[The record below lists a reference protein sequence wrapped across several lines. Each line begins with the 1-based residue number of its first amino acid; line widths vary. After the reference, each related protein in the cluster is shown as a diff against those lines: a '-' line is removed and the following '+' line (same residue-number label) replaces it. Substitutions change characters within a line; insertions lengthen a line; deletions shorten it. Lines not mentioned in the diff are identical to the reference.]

1 MSGTRSIRSELAQLK
16 AEVEA
21 LRHARKTDATSS
33 PPDAPAGPEDIE
45 GQLRELRKLAEDMLS
60 EAEETV
66 AAHPVTSIAAA
77 LALGIVIGRLTAR

>member
-1 MSGTRSIRSELAQLK
+1 MPGTRSIRSELDQLK

-21 LRHARKTDATSS
+21 LRAARKTEATSP
-33 PPDAPAGPEDIE
+33 PPDAATAPQGIE
-45 GQLRELRKLAEDMLS
+45 EQIRQLQALAEDMLS